1 MTDNT
6 TLLFGMLGQHGVRED
21 HLSHVSL
28 VA

>member
-6 TLLFGMLGQHGVRED
+6 TLLFGMLRQHGVRED
-21 HLSHVSL
+21 YLSRVSL